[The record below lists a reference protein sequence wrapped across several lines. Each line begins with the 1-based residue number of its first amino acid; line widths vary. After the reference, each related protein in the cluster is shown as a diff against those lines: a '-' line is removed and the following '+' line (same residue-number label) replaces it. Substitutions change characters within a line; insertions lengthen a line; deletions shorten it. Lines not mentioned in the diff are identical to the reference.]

1 MDMTP
6 AHVITVLSI
15 FIGFHILA
23 LPLFVWALRHRQF
36 SGAEQRAWSLDEV
49 QETTTAPAAKS
60 TLNTRQSRWM
70 VGTLSTLAIAMLG
83 SIVLVLGVALHG
95 TAPAVTHPTTGSC
108 PFKF

>member
-6 AHVITVLSI
+6 AHMITVLGI

-23 LPLFVWALRHRQF
+23 LPLFFWALRHKQF
-36 SGAEQRAWSLDEV
+36 SGAEQKAWSLDEV
-49 QETTTAPAAKS
+49 QETTTAPPAKS
-60 TLNTRQSRWM
+60 TLNSRQSRWM
-70 VGTLSTLAIAMLG
+70 VGTLGTLAIAMLG

-95 TAPAVTHPTTGSC
+95 TSPAVTHPTTGSC